1 MIFVALASDYDG
13 TLAQD
18 GSVTPLT
25 LAALAKLKLFG
36 KRLILVTGRELPSLR
51 DCFEG
56 LNRFDLV
63 VAENGALLFN
73 PATGQERL
81 ISAAPPEQFVAALRA
96 KNVHPLSVGRGIVAT
111 WTPNETIVLTT
122 IRELGLD
129 WQVVFNKGAVMCLPP
144 GVNKATGLAAALA
157 DWNLSP
163 LNVVGI
169 GDAENDLAF
178 LSTCGCSVAVA
189 NALDTVK
196 AKVDIVTATDHGAG
210 VSEFMNDW
218 QIDEAR
224 TFAGLRRHDLYLGA
238 AVANN
243 SALNLSAD
251 NGAILLT
258 GSSGVGKSKLA
269 ALLMERITDRGYQ
282 VCVVDPEGDYD
293 SLSFLKHVG
302 DTQRTPPAEEVV
314 GLLQSPATNLSLN
327 LLGTDVSERPAYFSK
342 LLGELSRL
350 RASTGR
356 PHWIVL
362 DEAHHFAPRDA
373 QVQQAS
379 FPADMSC
386 ALLVTTHPKRLS
398 SAALAAVQTVIAVG
412 ETASEAIAEF
422 CRSVDESG
430 PPKCANPQEGE
441 VLVWLRRSEFEPQR
455 VAIGKA
461 REEHRRHTRK
471 YAEGRL
477 GEDKSFYFTGS
488 THLLNLR
495 AHNLAAFLQLAQGV
509 DDDTWLFHLRNGDY
523 TRWFRHSIKDDE
535 LAAEVQG
542 LESSQDPV
550 SSRGALAASVKRRY
564 AAADIPE

>member
-1 MIFVALASDYDG
+1 M
-13 TLAQD
+13 
-18 GSVTPLT
+18 
-25 LAALAKLKLFG
+25 
-36 KRLILVTGRELPSLR
+36 
-51 DCFEG
+51 
-56 LNRFDLV
+56 
-63 VAENGALLFN
+63 
-73 PATGQERL
+73 
-81 ISAAPPEQFVAALRA
+81 
-96 KNVHPLSVGRGIVAT
+96 
-111 WTPNETIVLTT
+111 IVLNA

-129 WQVVFNKGAVMCLPP
+129 WQVIFNKGAVMCLAP
-144 GVNKATGLAAALA
+144 GVNKATGLQAALA
-157 DWNLSP
+157 EWNLSP

-196 AKVDIVTATDHGAG
+196 AKVDIVTATDRGAG
-210 VSEFMNDW
+210 VSEFINDW
-218 QIDEAR
+218 RTDAIR
-224 TFAGLRRHDLYLGA
+224 TFASVRRHDLFLGNA
-238 AVANN
+238 AANN
-243 SALNLSAD
+243 SAINLRAD
-251 NGAILLT
+251 NGAILLA

-293 SLSFLKHVG
+293 TLSFLNHVG
-302 DTQRTPPAEEVV
+302 DTRRTPSAEEVV
-314 GLLQSPATNLSLN
+314 GLLQSPATSLSLN
-327 LLGTDVSERPAYFSK
+327 LLGTDVSERPAYFTK

-356 PHWIVL
+356 PYWIVL
-362 DEAHHFAPRDA
+362 DEAHHLAPRDA

-386 ALLVTTHPKRLS
+386 VLLVTTHPKTLS

-412 ETASEAIAEF
+412 ETANEAIAEF
-422 CRSVDESG
+422 CRSLDESE
-430 PPKCANPQEGE
+430 PPKCANPREGE
-441 VLVWLRRSEFEPQR
+441 VLVWQRGSAIEPQH

-477 GEDKSFYFTGS
+477 GEDRSFYFTGS

-495 AHNLAAFLQLAQGV
+495 AHNLAAFLQLAHGV

-523 TRWFRHSIKDDE
+523 TRWFRESIKDDE

-550 SSRGALAASVKRRY
+550 RSRSELAASVKRRY
-564 AAADIPE
+564 AAADIAG